1 MSGTPGN
8 ASIWADAD
16 IYVSTDLAVA
26 LPASAAAAMPVG
38 WGAAVG
44 LLDGADG
51 IVTTRDRDDQ
61 VFYAWGGVPV
71 RKRRKNYLET
81 VKFSVLEDNDKT
93 RALIHPGSSAGEL
106 IVPQVVPVMLA
117 LEVRD
122 GTKVRRKITAS
133 YAEIDVDGD
142 MVENEDDLTKVSLVA
157 TIFPVVATKKLWTE
171 QKTPTLVSI
180 ALTPLTLALTTG
192 QIKAVVATG
201 TYDDASTQVL
211 TDVVAWSSSAPSKAT
226 VRYGDVTFVAAG
238 TTNITCSYQGISSTA
253 PCVVT
258 CS

>member
-38 WGAAVG
+38 WGSPVG
-44 LLDGADG
+44 LLEGADG
-51 IVTTRDRDDQ
+51 IVTTRSVDGE
-61 VFYAWGGVPV
+61 VKFAWGSKPV
-71 RKRRKNYLET
+71 RKTRKNYLET
-81 VKFSVLEDNDKT
+81 VKFTVLEDNDKT
-93 RALIHPGSSAGEL
+93 RSLIFPGSSAGE
-106 IVPQVVPVMLA
+106 IVVPVVVPVMLA

-122 GTKVRRKITAS
+122 GTKVRRRITKG

-142 MVENEDDLTKVSLVA
+142 MSENEDDLTKVSLVA
-157 TIFPVVATKKLWTE
+157 TIFPDSDNKLWLE

-180 ALTPLTLALTTG
+180 ALSPLTLGLTTG

-211 TDVVAWSSSAPSKAT
+211 TDVATWSSSNAAKAT

-238 TTNITCSYQGISSTA
+238 STNVSCSYQGITSTA